1 VPTIIWLTTSLHRLG
16 IYDVAAS
23 SSGKYLAFSFVDL
36 DESGKQIGRC
46 EEIGIFAFNHE
57 QFELTFVRL
66 DEVQ

>member
-1 VPTIIWLTTSLHRLG
+1 VG
-16 IYDVAAS
+16 NYDVAAS